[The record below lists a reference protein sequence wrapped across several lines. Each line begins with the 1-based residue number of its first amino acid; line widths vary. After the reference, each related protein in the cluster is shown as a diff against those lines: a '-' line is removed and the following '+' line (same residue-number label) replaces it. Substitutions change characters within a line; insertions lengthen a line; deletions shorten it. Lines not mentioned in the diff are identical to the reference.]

1 MKNAKFSLPFLLFT
15 TFARLSVQCVPPRTA
30 PLFFFPSAPTPI
42 SLVQM
47 HLIEQEMGEKAMY
60 IPKFLRGSPLNKF
73 YEYKALLETLGTQRD
88 DQILDKFGRW
98 LNAQTELI
106 KSKYLEYD
114 IESNETIPLFQK
126 LREEKTA
133 DYSQKTA
140 EIDSEMILLITNPY
154 LVAVDKIKQMLAL
167 LKTMPDKQCDQIA
180 KAWRQIR
187 IEYAKNLIEKA
198 EAEAA
203 KKEEQSKR
211 QI

>member
-1 MKNAKFSLPFLLFT
+1 MKNAKFSLPFLLLT
-15 TFARLSVQCVPPRTA
+15 TFARLSIQCVPPRTA

-47 HLIEQEMGEKAMY
+47 HLIEQEMGENAMY

-140 EIDSEMILLITNPY
+140 EIDSEMVLLITNPY

-167 LKTMPDKQCDQIA
+167 LKTIPDKQCDQIA
-180 KAWRQIR
+180 NAWRQIR

-198 EAEAA
+198 QAEAA

-211 QI
+211 RI